1 MTKELKNK
9 IVSLISPIA
18 FLAFGIWLRLSANG
32 FTKRDAMFP
41 KLVSMAIIVIAVV
54 DLIVEL
60 TKKQHKDRFAGVN
73 FLRILMCLV
82 AMFLYVSLLKKIGF
96 FLDTLLL
103 TAFTMWT
110 LDYKNY
116 KVLPVAALVITTI
129 VFVMFKVLLKV
140 PLPTIW
146 L

>member
-9 IVSLISPIA
+9 LVSLISPIA
-18 FLAFGIWLRLSANG
+18 FLAFGIWLRISANG

-41 KLVSMAIIVIAVV
+41 KLVSVAIIAIAIV

-60 TKKQHKDRFAGVN
+60 RKKNHKDRFADVN
-73 FLRILMCLV
+73 FVRILMCLA
-82 AMFLYVSLLKKIGF
+82 AMCIYVFVLKKIGF
-96 FLDTLLL
+96 FLDTLFL
-103 TAFTMWT
+103 TAFTMWA

-116 KVLPVAALVITTI
+116 KILPVAALIITTV
-129 VFVMFKVLLKV
+129 VFVMFKILLNV